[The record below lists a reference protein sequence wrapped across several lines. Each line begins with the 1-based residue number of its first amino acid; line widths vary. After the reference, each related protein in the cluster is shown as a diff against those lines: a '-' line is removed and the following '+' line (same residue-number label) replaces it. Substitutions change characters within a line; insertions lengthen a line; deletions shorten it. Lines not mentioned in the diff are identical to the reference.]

1 MITKQHF
8 YNLEITRFSLV
19 HGSVIVFAV
28 ANRKVFVGTVA
39 RSYEIDYIDSKLHA
53 SLRKEK
59 PQRASMKIRNIRKEL
74 PKLDTS

>member
-8 YNLEITRFSLV
+8 NYLEIARFSLV
-19 HGSVIVFAV
+19 HGGLIVFAV
-28 ANRKVFVGTVA
+28 ANRKVFVGAVA
-39 RSYEIDYIDSKLHA
+39 RSDEIDYFNPKLHA

-59 PQRASMKIRNIRKEL
+59 PQRASTKIRNISKEL